1 MKFSNNRTRICKE
14 SNLKVKTINKEI
26 REKHVCSIAQG
37 LPVEKFFPTI
47 KEKKNKAN
55 KIIEGIYQHTLFNK
69 HIN

>member
-47 KEKKNKAN
+47 KEKKNMAN
-55 KIIEGIYQHTLFNK
+55 KITEGI
-69 HIN
+69 

>member
-47 KEKKNKAN
+47 KEKKKNKAN
-55 KIIEGIYQHTLFNK
+55 KITEGI
-69 HIN
+69 